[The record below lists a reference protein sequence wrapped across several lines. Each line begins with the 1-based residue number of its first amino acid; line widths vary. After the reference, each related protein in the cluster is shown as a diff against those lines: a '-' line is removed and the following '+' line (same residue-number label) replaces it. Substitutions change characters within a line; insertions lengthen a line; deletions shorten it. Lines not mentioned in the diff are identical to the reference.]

1 MSNHSVETLLEKVVQ
16 QEKELIFHQ
25 FTNDQ
30 ALQIGTAIIN
40 EAKSKGKAVTV
51 SIKRNGQTL
60 FQHAME
66 GAIPDH
72 EEWIKRKSNTVLRH
86 HHSSYYMKLYCELK
100 DRSIVLTRSFMQ
112 RILRNSKR

>member
-1 MSNHSVETLLEKVVQ
+1 MKAAKKNERFILTKERETVSNHSAETLLEKVVQ

-30 ALQIGTAIIN
+30 ALQLGTAIIN

-60 FQHAME
+60 FHHTME

-72 EEWIKRKSNTVLRH
+72 EE
-86 HHSSYYMKLYCELK
+86 
-100 DRSIVLTRSFMQ
+100 
-112 RILRNSKR
+112 